1 MERMNSPLVVIPSHE
16 LDQTRLEPA
25 LNAVAVVVV
34 TVAPAGRSI
43 TVADMDWLRSPA
55 RVSLAWIG
63 STADSDAL
71 AVALACDLVIAE
83 ANAVLDFA
91 PATEGQL
98 PVLGSMDALVNRV
111 GASRALAL
119 IVGGQVPADQAHQWG
134 IVDRLGTLESA
145 IGWADQI
152 SQLPP
157 QWLAEV
163 KALLGEAQRSSDQVL
178 IQRREREALGRLA
191 SDGGEADEGISE

>member
-16 LDQTRLEPA
+16 LDQARLDPA

-43 TVADMDWLRSPA
+43 TAADMDWLRSPA

-71 AVALACDLVIAE
+71 AVALACDLVVAE
-83 ANAVLDFA
+83 
-91 PATEGQL
+91 TEGQL